1 LPGTIELV
9 QHLHS
14 QEDTQLGL
22 LTGNVREMAYLK
34 LSQISLDRFFPFG
47 AFGCDA
53 EERNHLPQF
62 AVDRAAAHTG
72 RTFSGKDVI
81 VIGYTPRGIE
91 CGKLIGATTVGVATG
106 HFTVDENAEHKPDM
120 VLETLEE
127 FRIP

>member
-1 LPGTIELV
+1 
-9 QHLHS
+9 
-14 QEDTQLGL
+14 
-22 LTGNVREMAYLK
+22 M
-34 LSQISLDRFFPFG
+34 FG

-81 VIGYTPRGIE
+81 VIEYTPRGIE
-91 CGKLIGATTVGVATG
+91 CGKPIGATTVGVATG